1 MDKIRVVND
10 KKVHMKYVIERV
22 EREKYEEQEEERTE
36 GQKKIEMENVCTA
49 KTTSCQHKYCV
60 NYLPEEI

>member
-10 KKVHMKYVIERV
+10 KKVHMKYVKERV

-36 GQKKIEMENVCTA
+36 GQKKNRNGKCL
-49 KTTSCQHKYCV
+49 YCKDDK
-60 NYLPEEI
+60 LST